1 MDLAQKIRTALGQ
14 EPVDLLLQNGR
25 LVNVLSG
32 DIHQVSIAIRDGI
45 IIGFGDYE
53 ARETI
58 DLAKR
63 YVCPGLIDGHL
74 HLESSMLA
82 IPEFA
87 ANVVPQGTTAV
98 VADPHEIANVFGLEG
113 LRYILRT
120 SRGGPLR
127 VMVMFPSCVPATPF
141 ETSGA
146 VLGPKDMETFLN
158 EPGILGLAEMMNYPG
173 VLFQDPDV
181 LAKIETFKGRILDGH
196 APGLTGKELAA
207 YVVAG
212 IGSDHE
218 CTTLA
223 EAKEKLRSGMRI
235 MIREGSAAKNM
246 DTLLPLINAHN
257 SVNCFFVTDDLD
269 PSDIIER
276 GHIVALVRKAVK
288 DGMDPVRAVQMA
300 SINTARYFR
309 LKTLGAIAPGYTAD
323 LVVVNNLE
331 EFKVSKVFHSGR
343 LVAEDGALVIPKSN
357 AQEFALPPSFSVN
370 WEKVNDLSVGFK
382 NSKINVIEVIP
393 GQIVT
398 KHLVVEPSTSNGLI
412 VADPARDILKMAVI
426 ERHKATGNFGV
437 GFIKGFGLKKGAIAG
452 SVAHDSHNLIVV
464 GVTDADMLTAAK
476 EIADMGGGML
486 VVADGKTLARL
497 PLPIAG
503 LMSDRGINEV
513 VKNLEKID
521 LAAKSLGCALERPF
535 ATLSFMAL
543 TPIPEL
549 KLTDLGLFDSQNF
562 RFVSVHADENP

>member
-1 MDLAQKIRTALGQ
+1 MDLAQMIRTALGQ
-14 EPVDLLLQNGR
+14 EPADLLLTNGK

-32 DIHQVSIAIRDGI
+32 DIHRASIAIRDGI
-45 IIGFGDYE
+45 VIGFGDYE

-58 DLAKR
+58 DLEKR
-63 YVCPGLIDGHL
+63 YICPGLIDGHL

-87 ANVVPQGTTAV
+87 ANVVPQGTTTV

-113 LRYILRT
+113 IRYILRT
-120 SRGGPLR
+120 SQGGPLR

-146 VLGPKDMETFLN
+146 TLSAQDMEAFLN
-158 EPGILGLAEMMNYPG
+158 EPRILGLAEMMNYPG

-181 LAKIETFKGRILDGH
+181 LAKIKTFKKKVLDGH

-207 YVVAG
+207 YTGPG

-223 EAKEKLRSGMRI
+223 EAKEKLRAGMRI

-246 DTLLPLINAHN
+246 DTLLELVSDHN
-257 SVNCFFVTDDLD
+257 STNCFFVTDDLD
-269 PSDIIER
+269 PSDIVER

-288 DGMDPVRAVQMA
+288 SHMDPVRALQMA

-309 LKTLGAIAPGYTAD
+309 LRTLGAVAPGYAAD
-323 LVVVNNLE
+323 IMVVNNLE
-331 EFKVSKVFHSGR
+331 EFKVAKVFHAGH
-343 LVAEDGALVIPKSN
+343 LVAENGELVVPRTNPQEFELPKSFN
-357 AQEFALPPSFSVN
+357 VN
-370 WEKVNDLSVGFK
+370 WEKVNDLSVGYK

-398 KHLVVEPSTSNGLI
+398 KHI
-412 VADPARDILKMAVI
+412 VADPSISDSVIVADPSRDILKMAVI

-452 SVAHDSHNLIVV
+452 SVAHDSHNIIVV

-476 EIADMGGGML
+476 EIAEMGGGML
-486 VVADGKTLARL
+486 VVADGKVLARL

-513 VKNLEKID
+513 RENLDEID
-521 LAAKSLGCALERPF
+521 KAAKSLGCTLERPF

-562 RFVSVHADENP
+562 KFVSVHADENR

>member
-1 MDLAQKIRTALGQ
+1 MDLAQIIRTALGQ
-14 EPVDLLLQNGR
+14 EPADLLLTNGK

-32 DIHQVSIAIRDGI
+32 DIHKASVAIRDGI
-45 IIGFGDYE
+45 VIGFGDYE
-53 ARETI
+53 ATETI
-58 DLAKR
+58 DLEKK
-63 YVCPGLIDGHL
+63 YICPGLIDGHL

-113 LRYILRT
+113 IRYILRT
-120 SRGGPLR
+120 SQGGPLR
-127 VMVMFPSCVPATPF
+127 VMLMFPSCVPATPF

-146 VLGPKDMETFLN
+146 TLGPQDMEAFLN
-158 EPGILGLAEMMNYPG
+158 EPRILGLAEMMNYPG

-181 LAKIETFKGRILDGH
+181 LAKIKTFKRKVLDGH

-207 YVVAG
+207 YTVAG

-223 EAKEKLRSGMRI
+223 EAKEKLRAGMRI

-246 DTLLPLINAHN
+246 DTLLPLVSDHN
-257 SVNCFFVTDDLD
+257 SANCFFVTDDLD

-288 DGMDPVRAVQMA
+288 SGMDPVRAVQMA

-309 LKTLGAIAPGYTAD
+309 LRTLGAVAPGYAAD
-323 LVVVNNLE
+323 IIVVNNLE
-331 EFKVSKVFHSGR
+331 EFKVSKVFHAGR
-343 LVAEDGALVIPKSN
+343 LVAENGELVVPKSN
-357 AQEFALPPSFSVN
+357 PQEFALPKSFNVN
-370 WEKVNDLSVGFK
+370 WDKVNDLSVGYK

-398 KHLVVEPSTSNGLI
+398 KHI
-412 VADPARDILKMAVI
+412 VADPSISDSTIVADPSRDILKMAVI
-426 ERHKATGNFGV
+426 ERHKGTGNFGV
-437 GFIKGFGLKKGAIAG
+437 GFIKGFGLRKGAIAG
-452 SVAHDSHNLIVV
+452 SVAHDSHNIIVV
-464 GVTDADMLTAAK
+464 GVADADMLTAAK
-476 EIADMGGGML
+476 EIAAMGGGML
-486 VVADGKTLARL
+486 VVADGKVLARL

-503 LMSDRGINEV
+503 LMSDKGINEV
-513 VKNLEKID
+513 CENLEEID
-521 LAAKSLGCALERPF
+521 QAAKSLGSALERPF

-562 RFVSVHADENP
+562 KFVSVHADENM